1 MKIKTILF
9 LPLLLLTAFVPILA
23 QTDEEVEEN
32 PVILYSGTPKRY
44 EIADITVKGDD
55 QNVQTLKNLS
65 GLVVGQRI
73 AVPGPEISNAMKRL
87 WRNGLF
93 SNVRILATKISGDKI
108 WLEIELSIGRNSR
121 GGFHGLKRRND
132 LLEEKLKL
140 VQFR

>member
-73 AVPGPEISNAMKRL
+73 AVPGPEISNAMKRHNEKKS
-87 WRNGLF
+87 W
-93 SNVRILATKISGDKI
+93 SGKHMI
-108 WLEIELSIGRNSR
+108 MI
-121 GGFHGLKRRND
+121 K
-132 LLEEKLKL
+132 
-140 VQFR
+140 VY